1 MFLWIERERG
11 LVHMFMMMM
20 MMLLLLFVFV
30 IVDVLMMMMMV
41 ERKKERKGYCDCCF
55 LRDSYIWRGI
65 PVGMGN
71 VIGDILE
78 REREG
83 WKQFGWLFWAAR
95 GFKIPL
101 K

>member
-1 MFLWIERERG
+1 
-11 LVHMFMMMM
+11 
-20 MMLLLLFVFV
+20 
-30 IVDVLMMMMMV
+30 
-41 ERKKERKGYCDCCF
+41 

-78 REREG
+78 RERES

-95 GFKIPL
+95 GFKIAL